1 MGLKCSTDKCK
12 GKAKFVFDGKRY
24 CFKCL
29 NKLKLARVA
38 TTVTVSIPNN
48 IESAQLVTVD
58 NAPLMIADKPKRRY
72 RKKSEGALV

>member
-12 GKAKFVFDGKRY
+12 GRAKFVFDGKRY

-48 IESAQLVTVD
+48 IEDVQSITID
-58 NAPLMIADKPKRRY
+58 NEPVIVDKPKRRY
-72 RKKSEGALV
+72 RKKPEGALV